1 MIRFGLAYTT
11 SDRLRLGLGL
21 RVRQANEMVGILVH
35 GNNHFILSGA
45 EPTEAEAIAIARHFS
60 LVKIGEPVSNAFEKW
75 EIRNKEFR
83 ENLEWAVVVPGDAE
97 VSRSVSQL
105 LGELAQRGVII
116 RACGEGC
123 W

>member
-1 MIRFGLAYTT
+1 VIRFGLAYTT

>member
-1 MIRFGLAYTT
+1 
-11 SDRLRLGLGL
+11 
-21 RVRQANEMVGILVH
+21 VRQAREMVGILVH
-35 GNNHFILSGA
+35 GDNHFILSGA
-45 EPTEAEAIAIARHFS
+45 EPSEAEAIAMARHFS

-97 VSRSVSQL
+97 VSRGVSQL